1 MTNKYGE
8 KMSSRSEQIVTREVF
23 EKVLEKAK
31 NNPSLRFPSLL
42 VNISDAIEIFKND
55 ENCKIVL
62 SLSPE
67 PSKYLNMIA
76 AANSKYFEKIENLN
90 LIKDLKFSDYNFFNE
105 SYLGGEIGDFF
116 LDLALKEKN
125 NSKGKVNKIKR
136 EAWIANNDE
145 RVFKAIKAGVFN
157 YSELLMINWSVDNEK
172 HVNFIKNELTEE
184 NVEIF
189 KYVPVEMFKSSK
201 LSANAVVLIVSK
213 SIVNKD
219 VKAIL
224 SFAKENMGDDKFEKS
239 IKELIE
245 KNSFNYVNLS
255 HIFEKKYMDKFK
267 SVFLNTQ
274 VSEYPRNG
282 FRSFNSFT
290 IDIKDVENFYVN
302 KIDTHKKLMF
312 FYKNYQEN
320 FVNSSVLVEKV
331 DFKELWKDAGNTK
344 SLSVLVEF
352 LNTKSVFS
360 DKLKDF
366 IQENKEDVLNDL
378 KNSGIDVSEPMNK
391 FLEEVFKDRYLKEYF
406 KNEQKIIDSEC
417 FRNSEWVLGNMDI
430 QSFHD
435 ALLKTAGSYKNVGK
449 ILAYDQHY
457 DDVLPRYEQFN
468 DLSEVEFVKKF
479 IGNILN
485 KPSKSLK
492 M

>member
-1 MTNKYGE
+1 
-8 KMSSRSEQIVTREVF
+8 MSSRSEQIVTREVF

-42 VNISDAIEIFKND
+42 VNLSDSLEIFKND

-67 PSKYLNMIA
+67 PGKYLNMIA
-76 AANSKYFEKIENLN
+76 AANSKYFENIENLK

-105 SYLGGEIGDFF
+105 SSLNGELGDFF
-116 LDLALKEKN
+116 LDLALNEKN
-125 NSKGKVNKIKR
+125 NRKRKVDKIKR

-145 RVFKAIKAGVFN
+145 RMFKAIKAGIFN
-157 YSELLMINWSVDNEK
+157 YSELLMINWNVDNEK
-172 HVNFIKNELTEE
+172 HINFIKNELIEK
-184 NVEIF
+184 NAEIF
-189 KYVPVEMFKSSK
+189 KYVPVEIFKSTS
-201 LSANAVVLIVSK
+201 LSATAVVLIVNE

-224 SFAKENMGDDKFEKS
+224 SFAKENMGSDKFENS
-239 IKELIE
+239 IKALIE
-245 KNSFNYVNLS
+245 KNSFNYLTLT
-255 HIFEKKYMDKFK
+255 HIFEKEYMDKFK
-267 SVFLNTQ
+267 SVFFNTQ
-274 VSEYPRNG
+274 ISEYSSRHLSYLG
-282 FRSFNSFT
+282 AFT
-290 IDIKDVENFYVN
+290 NRDLVNIKDVEKFYVN

-331 DFKELWKDAGNTK
+331 DFKELWKDAENTK
-344 SLSVLVEF
+344 SLSILVEF

-449 ILAYDQHY
+449 ILAYDHHY